1 MSSDN
6 LKIESAAPAAC
17 PHCQAGNLNLKR
29 VVYARWYGPH
39 FVTIPNFPSWVCDVC
54 GSLEYDG
61 AALEQVRL
69 VLGREAGPSVESLR
83 RAAANPSPS
92 APQPRPSGRRPI

>member
-1 MSSDN
+1 MTSPTSAPR
-6 LKIESAAPAAC
+6 SAATC
-17 PHCQAGNLNLKR
+17 PHCQTGNLSLQR

-54 GSLEYDG
+54 GSLEYDP

-69 VLGREAGPSVESLR
+69 VLGREAGTATEAAR
-83 RAAANPSPS
+83 RATPNQTPFHS
-92 APQPRPSGRRPI
+92 QPRSTGRRPI

>member
-1 MSSDN
+1 MSTEN
-6 LKIESAAPAAC
+6 LTPETTAPAAC

-29 VVYARWYGPH
+29 VVYARWYGAQ
-39 FVTIPNFPSWVCDVC
+39 FVTIPNFPAWVCDVC

-69 VLGREAGPSVESLR
+69 VLGREAGAGAEGSR
-83 RAAANPSPS
+83 RASASPSP
-92 APQPRPSGRRPI
+92 APAPARSTGRRPI